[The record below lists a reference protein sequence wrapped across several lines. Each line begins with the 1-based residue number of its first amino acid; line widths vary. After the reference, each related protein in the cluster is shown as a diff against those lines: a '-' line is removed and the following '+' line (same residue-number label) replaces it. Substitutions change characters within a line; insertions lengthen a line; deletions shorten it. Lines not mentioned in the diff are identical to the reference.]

1 MYGLLKKLFNY
12 LQILTGILSK
22 LLFPSQVQHS
32 LVNKDTAIKKW
43 FVLLIFILKMRE
55 LLLEDLM
62 FFLNSLYEWS
72 KI

>member
-22 LLFPSQVQHS
+22 LLFPSQGQHS

-55 LLLEDLM
+55 LLLEGLM

>member
-43 FVLLIFILKMRE
+43 FVLLIFILKRE
-55 LLLEDLM
+55 LLLEGLM